1 MKLYTFPWSTNA
13 RKVEMVVHALGI
25 EVEREIVMLGKA
37 EQRAPAYVALNPDA
51 RVPLLVEG
59 DFKLAESNAIMMY
72 LADKVPGNTLFPT
85 EPHARHDVVR
95 WLFWQASHWSAPMGG
110 LNFENMLKKRF
121 GLGEP
126 DPGQVQR
133 HNEQVRQFGARLDQH
148 LATRTW
154 VSGEHLTLADLSIVT
169 ALMYTV
175 PSKIPVTDF
184 AHIQRWFGQ
193 IRELDIWTKTE
204 PPAL

>member
-25 EVEREIVMLGKA
+25 ELEREVVDLAKG
-37 EQRAPAYVALNPDA
+37 EQRAPAYVALNPNG
-51 RVPLLVEG
+51 RVPLLVDG
-59 DFKLAESNAIMMY
+59 DLALSESNAIMMY
-72 LADKVPGNTLFPT
+72 LADKVPNNTLLPT
-85 EPHARHDVVR
+85 EPHARYDVLR

-110 LNFENMLKKRF
+110 LNFENMLKKRL

-133 HNEQVRQFGARLDQH
+133 HGELVRQLGGRLDQH
-148 LATRTW
+148 LSTRTW
-154 VSGEHLTLADLSIVT
+154 VSGEHLTLADIAIVT

-175 PSKIPVTDF
+175 PAKIPVGDF

-193 IRELDIWTKTE
+193 IRALDAWQKTE